1 MFFTSIIGHEF
12 QKQALRRA
20 ALENRVSHAYL
31 FFGPDGVGKKLVAI
45 ELARVLNC
53 IHLNDR
59 IAGEKLETNTCDCIS
74 CKKIKKGIHP
84 DVFLIEYGGIKDI
97 KVDQIREEVED
108 RLYFKPFE
116 GRFKVAIV
124 DEAHRMNLNA
134 QNAFLKTLEEP
145 PSDSVIILITS
156 QPQVLLPTIRSRCQL
171 FEFKPLSQDVIVEE
185 IIKRKKLSHDE
196 AILAARLSGGS
207 LGKALSLDQDLL
219 SERKEIIM
227 KLSNINP
234 NSASQ
239 VLNFVESLPKGSSS
253 QDVNKL
259 MFIFYIISL
268 WLRDV
273 VLLKIG
279 FSTDFLSNRDLIPL
293 VSKLA
298 DSWSM
303 DNVVGP
309 AWVILYCDAA
319 DFPVPDAGF
328 HLPLHLVL
336 KITE

>member
-12 QKQALRRA
+12 QKEAIRRA
-20 ALENRVSHAYL
+20 SLENRVSHAYL

-45 ELARVLNC
+45 EFARILNC
-53 IHLNDR
+53 IHLSDR
-59 IAGEKLETNTCDCIS
+59 IAEKKLETNPCDCIS

-239 VLNFVESLPKGSSS
+239 VLNFVESLPRGSSS

-279 FSTDFLSNRDLIPL
+279 FSTDFLSNRDLIPI

-303 DNVVGP
+303 DNVLDKLKFLEK
-309 AWVILYCDAA
+309 AWYEAFRGNVNKQIMLEN
-319 DFPVPDAGF
+319 
-328 HLPLHLVL
+328 LVL

>member
-45 ELARVLNC
+45 EFARILNC

-59 IAGEKLETNTCDCIS
+59 ITGKKLETDPCDCIS

-84 DVFLIEYGGIKDI
+84 DVFIIEYGGVKDI

-145 PSDSVIILITS
+145 PRDSVIILITS
-156 QPQVLLPTIRSRCQL
+156 QPQVLLPTIRSRCQS
-171 FEFKPLSQDVIVEE
+171 FEFKPLSQDAIVEE
-185 IIKRKKLSHDE
+185 IIKRKKLSRDE
-196 AILAARLSGGS
+196 AILVARLSGRS
-207 LGKALSLDQDLL
+207 LGKALSLDEDLL

-227 KLSNINP
+227 KLSSINP
-234 NSASQ
+234 DSASQ
-239 VLNFVESLPKGSSS
+239 VLNFVESLPRGSTS

-259 MFIFYIISL
+259 MFIFDIVLL

-273 VLLKIG
+273 ALIKIG
-279 FSTDFLSNRDLIPL
+279 FSPDSLSNQDLIHL
-293 VSKLA
+293 THKLA

-303 DNVVGP
+303 DNVLDKLKFLEK
-309 AWVILYCDAA
+309 AWHEAFRGNVSKQIMLEN
-319 DFPVPDAGF
+319 
-328 HLPLHLVL
+328 LVL

>member
-45 ELARVLNC
+45 EFARILNC
-53 IHLNDR
+53 IHLSDR
-59 IAGEKLETNTCDCIS
+59 IAEKKLGTNPCDCIS

-108 RLYFKPFE
+108 RLYFRPFE

-145 PSDSVIILITS
+145 PGDSVIILITS
-156 QPQVLLPTIRSRCQL
+156 QPQVLLPTIRSRCQS
-171 FEFKPLSQDVIVEE
+171 FEFKPLSQDAIVEE
-185 IIKRKKLSHDE
+185 IIKRKELSRDE
-196 AILAARLSGGS
+196 AILVARLSGRS
-207 LGKALSLDQDLL
+207 LGKALSLDKDLL
-219 SERKEIIM
+219 AERKEIIM
-227 KLSNINP
+227 KLSSINP

-239 VLNFVESLPKGSSS
+239 VLNFVESLPRGSTS

-259 MFIFYIISL
+259 MFIFDIILL

-273 VLLKIG
+273 VLIKIG
-279 FSTDFLSNRDLIPL
+279 FSPDSLSNRDLSSL
-293 VSKLA
+293 THKLA

-303 DNVVGP
+303 DNVLDKLKFLEK
-309 AWVILYCDAA
+309 AWYEAFRGNVNKQIMLEN
-319 DFPVPDAGF
+319 
-328 HLPLHLVL
+328 LVL